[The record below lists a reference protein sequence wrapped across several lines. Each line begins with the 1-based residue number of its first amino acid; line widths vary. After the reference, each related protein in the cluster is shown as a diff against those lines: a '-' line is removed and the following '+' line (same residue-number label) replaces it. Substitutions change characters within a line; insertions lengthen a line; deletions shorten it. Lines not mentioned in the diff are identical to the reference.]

1 MKHHRG
7 LVTVVEHNRFISL
20 RQIPIARGRIMAS
33 PVQLNDSNLDEI
45 LEKNSLVVVDCWAAW
60 CGPCKMLAPI
70 IHELSEEYEGRALIG
85 KLNVDE
91 NPKTSMKHLLMAI
104 PTLLFFKNG
113 ELVDHVVGVVPKAN
127 IEKTISKYL

>member
-1 MKHHRG
+1 
-7 LVTVVEHNRFISL
+7 
-20 RQIPIARGRIMAS
+20 MAS
-33 PVQLNDSNLDEI
+33 PVQLSDSNLDEI
-45 LEKNSLVVVDCWAAW
+45 LEKNSLVVVDCWAEW
-60 CGPCKMLAPI
+60 CGPCKMLTPI
-70 IHELSEEYEGRALIG
+70 IHELSEEYVGRALIG

-91 NPKTSMKHLLMAI
+91 NRRTSMKYQLMAI